1 MSKGT
6 SALLGFVAGAAT
18 GALVGVLFAPE
29 RGDKTRKKIQKSVK
43 RVSEDV
49 TDTIGEK
56 VDSLKDQVS
65 EMIDQVKERTNDVEE
80 KIKKEAKT
88 STAGK

>member
-29 RGDKTRKKIQKSVK
+29 RGDKTRKKF
-43 RVSEDV
+43 R
-49 TDTIGEK
+49 K
-56 VDSLKDQVS
+56 V
-65 EMIDQVKERTNDVEE
+65 
-80 KIKKEAKT
+80 
-88 STAGK
+88 